1 MVGKAHLQGV
11 LHGPTGRRSA
21 VHLGQIGPHLG
32 QIGPDLG
39 KIGPDLGKIVTEI
52 LAQLG
57 QNVPQICGR
66 VLFQAGGGGARQKA
80 DLKERVNARA
90 VATGVHANRGKST
103 TRGPK
108 ARKIKSLLFGDV
120 GWKSEFRRCGH
131 LLAKGV

>member
-1 MVGKAHLQGV
+1 M
-11 LHGPTGRRSA
+11 
-21 VHLGQIGPHLG
+21 
-32 QIGPDLG
+32 
-39 KIGPDLGKIVTEI
+39 
-52 LAQLG
+52 G
-57 QNVPQICGR
+57 QNVPEIGGGIC
-66 VLFQAGGGGARQKA
+66 FQAGRGGERQKA